1 MISPELVRRY
11 PFFAGLDDAQ
21 LKAIAMIA
29 DELDYPTGATLFEN
43 DQAATAL
50 HLLLTGNVEL
60 SYVVTDRMDPGL
72 RKEFY
77 VSDINPGEIIGISAL
92 VEPYRYTATARVV
105 SPSCVLK
112 IDAAA
117 LRALCSANPQM
128 AANLMRQIAKVAME
142 RLHDTRVQL
151 VAARLDRQGA

>member
-11 PFFAGLDDAQ
+11 PFFGGLNDAQ

-29 DELDYPTGATLFEN
+29 DELDYQTGATLFEN

-60 SYVVTDRMDPGL
+60 SYVVTDRTDPSL
-72 RKEFY
+72 RREFY
-77 VSDINPGEIIGISAL
+77 VSDINAGEIIGISAL
-92 VEPYRYTATARVV
+92 VEPYRYTSTARVV

-112 IDAAA
+112 MDAVA
-117 LRALCSANPQM
+117 LRALCDADLPMS
-128 AANLMRQIAKVAME
+128 ANLMRQIAKVAME

-151 VAARLDRQGA
+151 VAARLERQGA